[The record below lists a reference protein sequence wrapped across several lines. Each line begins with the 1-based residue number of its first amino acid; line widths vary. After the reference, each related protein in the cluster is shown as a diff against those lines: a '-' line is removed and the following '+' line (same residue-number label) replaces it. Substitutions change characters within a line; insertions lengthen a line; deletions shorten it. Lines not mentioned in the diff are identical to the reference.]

1 MVNIPKYE
9 KYRGERR
16 VALIDNSSV
25 VFFERLER
33 MGIDARECLCG
44 YDVILIPNWVMVE
57 IEDSIYR
64 REYVEELARGGYPL
78 YSVAE
83 ENYSDLVNRE
93 EGNLYKIVFASV
105 SKLAAIKSYLR
116 IYVSK
121 ENLLDMD
128 EYRYWIGELYHNWPL
143 SCTET
148 NGGRDKKKNAG
159 EISITVLA
167 EIYSWYY
174 PQVESITIYTQD
186 RDSFEFQKNAH
197 KILRDVLGRLDSAG
211 ISFKSNDSLLCQ
223 MYRMRKLSIE
233 DVKKF
238 RSDEKVVIYTRECN
252 DGSVI
257 LTSAQFDN
265 IAFVELL
272 CDESIRVIF

>member
-1 MVNIPKYE
+1 M
-9 KYRGERR
+9 
-16 VALIDNSSV
+16 
-25 VFFERLER
+25 
-33 MGIDARECLCG
+33 
-44 YDVILIPNWVMVE
+44 
-57 IEDSIYR
+57 
-64 REYVEELARGGYPL
+64 
-78 YSVAE
+78 
-83 ENYSDLVNRE
+83 
-93 EGNLYKIVFASV
+93 
-105 SKLAAIKSYLR
+105 
-116 IYVSK
+116 
-121 ENLLDMD
+121 
-128 EYRYWIGELYHNWPL
+128 
-143 SCTET
+143 
-148 NGGRDKKKNAG
+148 
-159 EISITVLA
+159 LA